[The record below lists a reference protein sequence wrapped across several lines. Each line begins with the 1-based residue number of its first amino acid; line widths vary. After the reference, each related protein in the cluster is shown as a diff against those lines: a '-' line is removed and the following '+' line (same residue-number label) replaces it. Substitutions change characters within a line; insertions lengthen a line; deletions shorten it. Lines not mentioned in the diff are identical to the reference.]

1 MGALLNASEIG
12 VAVKNGIVTLS
23 GQVDS
28 YSKKLVAEKSVKR
41 VAGVKAIAEDIQRH
55 VFLDIIIVL
64 FYGVFS
70 FRNLRLYPILP
81 DLGNTGEG
89 KKETGRGLNKI
100 SSFFLMQL
108 ILRSWFISC
117 IKPFT
122 L

>member
-70 FRNLRLYPILP
+70 FRNLRLYPYYLIWVIPAKGRKRL
-81 DLGNTGEG
+81 EG
-89 KKETGRGLNKI
+89 G
-100 SSFFLMQL
+100 
-108 ILRSWFISC
+108 
-117 IKPFT
+117 
-122 L
+122 